1 MNRYLLEIG
10 VEEFPAKYI
19 DSTKNQIVEGI
30 NKLLREEKYDFDKI
44 TINSTPRRFAVLVDG
59 ISSKAENSVEKVKG
73 PAKKI
78 AYDQEGNPSRA
89 LQGFMKSKKVTIDDI
104 SLEELNGEEYVY
116 AHIKTQAKPLEE
128 VLSQG
133 IPAVI
138 RNISNPK
145 AMKWGGKNLRFLRPI
160 RWIVSLLDDQV
171 LDFDLEKISVG
182 RTSKGHRFLGSSE
195 IIIDKIDDYEGL
207 LEENYVIVDEE
218 KRKNIIVR
226 GINKLAKA
234 NGGNVMMDEDLLYEV
249 VHINEYPTPFIGGFD
264 PEYLELPKEVIITPM
279 KDHQRYFPILDDNNR
294 LLPYFISV
302 RNGDDKGMENVA
314 KGNEKVLVARLEDAK
329 FFYNQDMSKPL
340 EDYVEDLKNLGYH
353 ENLGSMYDKTK
364 RLEKLVKSI
373 GELLEA
379 GDDAIKL
386 ASRAAFLSKADLVT
400 KTVIEFT
407 ELEGTMGRIYADKSK
422 ENSIVAKA
430 IEEQYMPR
438 QAKGQLPKSTAG
450 VMLSIVDKLDSICGL
465 HALDIQVT
473 GSQDPYGQR
482 RAALGIINILI
493 DNKMSIDLS
502 PLIRDCLYNFV
513 EGFGLDFSYEEISS
527 NIVGF
532 IKSRL
537 RNKLIEDGFRYDII
551 DSVLE
556 QENLDIYEMY
566 LKVKDLSNF
575 IDERENSEDILTG
588 FIRVNNITK
597 DFEDGEINTE
607 VLEESDLK
615 VLGLNTDLEEID
627 KLIFIGD
634 YKKSLEYLETIMV
647 TLNEYLDNTMINVED
662 ERLKTS
668 RLKLVKNVGDRILE
682 IFNPK
687 TIVRK

>member
-30 NKLLREEKYDFDKI
+30 NKLLREENYEFDKI
-44 TINSTPRRFAVLVDG
+44 TINSTPRRFAVLVEG
-59 ISSKAENSVEKVKG
+59 IDSNAENSVEKVKG

-78 AYDQEGNPSRA
+78 AYDQDGNPSKA
-89 LQGFMKSKKVTIDDI
+89 LQGFMRSKKIGEEDI

-116 AHIKTQAKPLEE
+116 ASIKNEAKPLDQ
-128 VLSQG
+128 VLVKG
-133 IPAVI
+133 IPSVI

-160 RWIVSLLDDQV
+160 RWIVSLLNDEV
-171 LDFDLEKISVG
+171 LEFDLEKISVSNM
-182 RTSKGHRFLGSSE
+182 TKGHRFLGSSE
-195 IIIDKIDDYEGL
+195 IVIDKIDDYERL
-207 LEENYVIVDEE
+207 LEENFVIVNEE

-234 NGGNVMMDEDLLYEV
+234 NGGNVMMDQDLLHEV

-279 KDHQRYFPILDDNNR
+279 KDHQRYFPILDDDNR

-302 RNGDDKGMENVA
+302 RNGDDKGIENVS

-329 FFYNQDMSKPL
+329 FFYKQDMARPL
-340 EDYVEDLKNLGYH
+340 EDYVEELKSLGYH
-353 ENLGSMYDKTK
+353 ENLGSMYDKTQ

-373 GELLEA
+373 GSLLEA
-379 GDDAIKL
+379 GDDSIKL
-386 ASRAAFLSKADLVT
+386 ASRAAYLSKADLVT

-407 ELEGTMGRIYADKSK
+407 ELEGTMGRIYAEKAK
-422 ENSIVAKA
+422 ENPIVAKA

-438 QAKGQLPKSTAG
+438 QAKGELPKTTAG

-465 HALDIQVT
+465 HALNIQVT

-493 DNKMSIDLS
+493 DNKMSIDLR

-513 EGFGLDFSYEEISS
+513 EGFGLDFSYEEISQS
-527 NIVGF
+527 IISF

-537 RNKLIEDGFRYDII
+537 RNKLIEDGYRYDII

-556 QENLDIYEMY
+556 QENIDIYEMY
-566 LKVKDLSNF
+566 LKVRDLSDF
-575 IDERENSEDILTG
+575 IGSREDADEILTG

-597 DFEDGEINTE
+597 DFEDGEIHTE

-634 YKKSLEYLETIMV
+634 YKKSLDYLEKIMV
-647 TLNEYLDNTMINVED
+647 TLNDYLDNTMINVED
-662 ERLKTS
+662 EELKNS